1 MRRPDTTRR
10 LNELS
15 GLMILL
21 AALDGAA
28 IALGIV
34 GIVLVVVL

>member
-1 MRRPDTTRR
+1 MSKR
-10 LNELS
+10 LNELT
-15 GLMILL
+15 GMIILL

-34 GIVLVVVL
+34 AIVAAVVL